1 MFGLGALRRRREGS
15 GVITLTNP
23 RSYGPSPVPDE
34 EMIGL
39 LSAIRA
45 ALPQKRSYSVGLMAT
60 LPGEGTTTIAHS
72 MAHVAARNPR
82 TKVIMC
88 RITHDPD
95 NQEETGVP
103 FVYLEP
109 IVHPANAFANG
120 TSPPLAAD
128 AGASNNGHGYP
139 LATTDGAHSGPMM
152 GALTSPSDLAYIVR
166 SLTGSFDLVIVDL
179 PPASEGPL
187 GPSLCK
193 GLDGVV
199 VVVEAERTRLPAL
212 QATRKAIE
220 LHGGSIIGSVLNKRR
235 YYIPSALYK
244 RL

>member
-1 MFGLGALRRRREGS
+1 MRRRG

-39 LSAIRA
+39 LSAIKA
-45 ALPQKRSYSVGLMAT
+45 ALPQKRSYSVGLIST
-60 LPGEGTTTIAHS
+60 LSREGTTTIAHS
-72 MAHVAARNPR
+72 MAQVAARNPR

-88 RITHDPD
+88 RITNDPEG
-95 NQEETGVP
+95 QEDSSTP

-109 IVHPANAFANG
+109 IVHPANAYAQN
-120 TSPPLAAD
+120 TAPQLPSN
-128 AGASNNGHGYP
+128 AGPSNAGSYP
-139 LATTDGAHSGPMM
+139 LANANGSQSGPMM

-166 SLTGSFDLVIVDL
+166 SLTSSFDLVVVDL

-212 QATRKAIE
+212 RATRKAIE
-220 LHGGSIIGSVLNKRR
+220 MHGGTIIGSVLNKRR
-235 YYIPSALYK
+235 FYIPNSLYK

>member
-1 MFGLGALRRRREGS
+1 MFGLGSLMRRRGS
-15 GVITLTNP
+15 VITLTNP
-23 RSYGPSPVPDE
+23 RSYGPSPVPDD

-39 LSAIRA
+39 LSAIKA
-45 ALPQKRSYSVGLMAT
+45 ALPQKRSYSVGLIST
-60 LPGEGTTTIAHS
+60 LAREGTTTIAHS
-72 MAHVAARNPR
+72 MAQVAARNPR

-88 RITHDPD
+88 RITHNPD
-95 NQEETGVP
+95 SQDEAAVP
-103 FVYLEP
+103 NVYLEP
-109 IVHPANAFANG
+109 IIHPANAYAQNTAPQLPANGSASNAGSYPLANG
-120 TSPPLAAD
+120 TQ
-128 AGASNNGHGYP
+128 
-139 LATTDGAHSGPMM
+139 SGPMM

-166 SLTGSFDLVIVDL
+166 SLTSSFDLVVVDL

-212 QATRKAIE
+212 RATRKAIE
-220 LHGGSIIGSVLNKRR
+220 MHGGTIIGSVLNKRR
-235 YYIPSALYK
+235 FYIPNSLYK

>member
-1 MFGLGALRRRREGS
+1 MFGLGALMRRRGA
-15 GVITLTNP
+15 VITLTNP

-39 LSAIRA
+39 LSAIKA
-45 ALPQKRSYSVGLMAT
+45 ALPQKRSYSVGLIST
-60 LPGEGTTTIAHS
+60 LAREGTTTIAHS
-72 MAHVAARNPR
+72 MAQVAARNPR

-88 RITHDPD
+88 RITHDPESKD
-95 NQEETGVP
+95 EAAVP
-103 FVYLEP
+103 YVYLEP
-109 IVHPANAFANG
+109 ITHPANAYAQN
-120 TSPPLAAD
+120 TSPQLAAN
-128 AGASNNGHGYP
+128 AGSSNGGSYP
-139 LATTDGAHSGPMM
+139 LASTNGAQSGPMM

-166 SLTGSFDLVIVDL
+166 SLTSSFDLVVVDL

-212 QATRKAIE
+212 RATRKAIE
-220 LHGGSIIGSVLNKRR
+220 MHGGTIIGSVLNKRR
-235 YYIPSALYK
+235 FYIPNALYK

>member
-1 MFGLGALRRRREGS
+1 MFGLGALMRRRGA
-15 GVITLTNP
+15 VITLTNP

-39 LSAIRA
+39 LSAIKA
-45 ALPQKRSYSVGLMAT
+45 ALPQKRSYSVGLIST
-60 LPGEGTTTIAHS
+60 LAREGTTTIAHS
-72 MAHVAARNPR
+72 MAQVAARNPR
-82 TKVIMC
+82 TKVILC

-95 NQEETGVP
+95 AAKEDASTP
-103 FVYLEP
+103 YVYLEP
-109 IVHPANAFANG
+109 IVHPANAYAQSTAPQLPSSTG
-120 TSPPLAAD
+120 GS
-128 AGASNNGHGYP
+128 YP
-139 LATTDGAHSGPMM
+139 LATTNGAQSGPMM

-166 SLTGSFDLVIVDL
+166 SLTSSFDLVVVDL
-179 PPASEGPL
+179 PAASEGPL

-212 QATRKAIE
+212 RATRKAIE
-220 LHGGSIIGSVLNKRR
+220 MHGGTILGSVLNKRR
-235 YYIPSALYK
+235 FYIPNALYK